1 MANTLVFLG
10 STPTNASQLFTLGS
24 MPETAVQTSLTGYTG
39 TTGPEDFT
47 ACNGGIAFNGGTTGD
62 QQLWGLSASGVAAP
76 ITTSAL
82 SPDLD
87 PLNLTAIGTTL
98 FFSGTDAAGNNDLY
112 TSDGTPGG
120 THAIAANN
128 AGAGGLSPDEI
139 VAANGTAFFSGID
152 ASDSTGLWVSNGT
165 AAGTMELSVAGTDTQ
180 NIAQLGAGLN
190 PSNITVAN
198 GQIFFAG
205 TDSSGS
211 IGLWKSDGTGAG
223 TVELNIG
230 NAAADGIN
238 PTTSNIVSFNG
249 LTYFAGQ
256 DASGN
261 VGLWVTDGT
270 GGDTHEIG
278 VNNSSAGGLA
288 PVSLTVFNG
297 SLYFGGTD
305 ASGRTGLWKSDGT
318 TAGTQELAVS
328 GTAPGGLAPVSSNVL
343 DYTNVSMA
351 VFNGRLYF
359 AGSGADG
366 TEDLWSS
373 DGTAAGTVEVSTPDA
388 SETSTGV
395 LPTDFAV
402 LGASTNTGNTS
413 TIAAAVAPLT
423 LGTGHDT
430 ITFLASEDAY
440 AGDAQ
445 FTVSVDGKQVSGVL
459 TETALRSQSQAQ
471 LITLNGDWGNGTH
484 TLTLNFLNDAYGGP
498 GLDRNLYASTAIYNG
513 VSASGSLALLG
524 GGPQSLTLGT
534 AAPATTTLGSG
545 SDTITLQMSE
555 DAFNGNAQFIATVDG
570 IQIGGVQTVT
580 ASRSAG
586 QSQQFN
592 LLGNFGPGS
601 HTVGVDFINDTA
613 GSTAIQD
620 RNLYVNSTSFD
631 GTLVAQGALA
641 EFSGGTQTITTGV
654 AAAPVAQT
662 MQVGN
667 GTDVIALK
675 VSEDYFAGDAQFTLA
690 VDGKQIGGIITAQD
704 SHSAGLDQTLLVM
717 GNFGPGTHQ
726 VGVDFLNDLSGPS
739 IATEDRNLYIDGATY
754 DGSSNAGSLAL
765 LNNGTQTITVGTP
778 ATPVTSSVGSGYD
791 TFALKMSQDF
801 YQGNAQFV
809 VAVDGTQVGGV
820 QTASALHSS
829 GQDSTLDVLG
839 NFGAGRHTLS
849 VSFLNDAYGGSAS
862 TDRNLYVDG
871 VSYNGAAGD
880 SMILLNTETMSEVV
894 GTAQQPVVTVGS
906 GYDTVGLKISEDYFQ
921 GDAQFTVAVDGKQ
934 IGGIQT
940 ASALHSTGQDT
951 TYNIMGNFGAGQHQV
966 SVDFLN
972 DDFGPS
978 VATQDRNLYVDSTS
992 YNGVITSGAS
1002 LTLDGQ
1008 GTQITTVGTPSGGAI
1023 SLGSGTDSI
1032 SLKLSEDY
1040 FQGDAQFTIS
1050 VDGQQFGS
1058 VMTAT
1063 AQHGS
1068 GQEQVFN
1075 LSGNFGAGQ
1084 HKVSVDFLND
1094 AYAGTAFTDRNL
1106 YVDSASYD
1114 GVTTAG
1120 ASLTLLTT
1128 GTQTLSVGNPDP
1140 AVTTIGSGS
1149 DTVGLKISEDFYEGD
1164 AQFTIS
1170 VDGVQVG
1177 GVQTAGAQHS
1187 VGQDQIFNV
1196 LGNFGTGSHVVSLDF
1211 LNDAN
1216 GPTGDRN
1223 LYVDGTSFDGKT
1235 IANGTIAIPAAVP
1248 GSIAIPG
1255 ADTLTLHMSEDA
1267 YLGDAQFNVYV
1278 DGKQVGGTLT
1288 TTALHNA
1295 GQSQTFN
1302 LAGSWGACGHTVGVM
1317 FLNDAYGSNASQ
1329 DRNLYVNSVG
1339 IDGVTTTE
1347 NYELSSNGGAN
1358 FNTVTATTYT
1368 PGTVGGT
1375 IATLGN
1381 DTVNAGTGFVTIG
1394 TNGPTV
1400 LINGGSGGMQFFGN
1414 TGSAT
1419 VFGGSGTSSLIDSGG
1434 SLAFTVGTGAASVSV
1449 GFAKEVYTI
1458 INGHAGNTLDLYGFN
1473 PANDHVHL
1481 QGYSGNVI
1489 ASEQVTG
1496 GSTQIVL
1503 ADNTKIVLHEVTT
1516 LANSQIF
1523 V

>member
-10 STPTNASQLFTLGS
+10 ATPTNGSQLFTLSTTSG
-24 MPETAVQTSLTGYTG
+24 TAVQTSLTGYNG
-39 TTGPEDFT
+39 TAGPEDFT
-47 ACNGGIAFNGGTTGD
+47 AFNGGEAFNGGAASAQG
-62 QQLWGLSASGVAAP
+62 LWSLNASGVASQIAG
-76 ITTSAL
+76 SSL

-87 PLNLTAIGTTL
+87 PLNLTAVGNTL

-112 TSDGTPGG
+112 VSDGTASG
-120 THAIAANN
+120 THELNVANV
-128 AGAGGLSPDEI
+128 GSGGLSPDEI
-139 VAANGTAFFSGID
+139 VTASGKIFFSGVD
-152 ASDSTGLWVSNGT
+152 ASGSTGLWVSNGT
-165 AAGTMELSVAGTDTQ
+165 AAGTVELAVAGTDIQ
-180 NIAQLGAGLN
+180 NIAQLGVGLN

-205 TDSSGS
+205 TDSNGEV
-211 IGLWKSDGTGAG
+211 GLWKSDGTAAG
-223 TVELNIG
+223 TVELTIG
-230 NAAADGIN
+230 NTAASGIN
-238 PTTSNIVSFNG
+238 PTTSNIVSFNN

-261 VGLWVTDGT
+261 IGLWVTDGS
-270 GGDTHEIG
+270 GGDTHEIS
-278 VNNSSAGGLA
+278 VNNSSGNGLA

-305 ASGRTGLWKSDGT
+305 ASGNTGLWKSDGT
-318 TAGTQELAVS
+318 TAGTTELAVS
-328 GTAPGGLAPVSSNVL
+328 GTAAGGLAPISYNAL
-343 DYTNVSMA
+343 DYPNASMA
-351 VFNGRLYF
+351 VFNNKLYF

-366 TEDLWSS
+366 TQDLWSS
-373 DGTAAGTVEVSTPDA
+373 DGTAAGTVQVSTPDSTGTA
-388 SETSTGV
+388 TGV

-402 LGASTNTGNTS
+402 LGSSTASTS
-413 TIAAAVAPLT
+413 IIAAAVAPLT
-423 LGTGHDT
+423 LGSGHDT

-445 FTVSVDGKQVSGVL
+445 FTVSVDGKQVGGVL

-471 LITLNGDWGNGTH
+471 LVTLNGDWGNGTH
-484 TLTLNFLNDAYGGP
+484 TLSIDFLNDAYGGSAST
-498 GLDRNLYASTAIYNG
+498 DRNLYVSTATYNG
-513 VSASGSLALLG
+513 TSATGSLALLASG
-524 GGPQSLTLGT
+524 TQSLTLGT

-545 SDTITLQMSE
+545 SDSVTLQMSE
-555 DAFNGNAQFIATVDG
+555 DAFLGDAEFTVTVDG
-570 IQIGGVQTVT
+570 TQIGGVQTVT
-580 ASRSAG
+580 ASHSAG

-592 LLGNFGPGS
+592 LLGSFGTGS
-601 HTVGVDFINDTA
+601 HTVGVDFLNDAA

-654 AAAPVAQT
+654 AAVPVAQT
-662 MQVGN
+662 MQIGS
-667 GTDVIALK
+667 GADVIALK
-675 VSEDYFAGDAQFTLA
+675 VSEDYFAGDAQFTVT
-690 VDGKQIGGIITAQD
+690 VDGKQIGGTITAQD
-704 SHSAGLDQTLLVM
+704 SHSAGLDQTLLVV
-717 GNFGPGTHQ
+717 GNFGAGTHQ
-726 VGVDFLNDLSGPS
+726 VSVDFLNDLSGPN
-739 IATEDRNLYIDGATY
+739 IATEDRNLYVDSATY
-754 DGSSNAGSLAL
+754 DNSPNAGSLTL
-765 LNNGTQTITVGTP
+765 LSDGTQTITVGTSVAP
-778 ATPVTSSVGSGYD
+778 STSSIGSGYD
-791 TFALKMSQDF
+791 TIALRMSQDF
-801 YQGNAQFV
+801 YQGNAQFTV
-809 VAVDGTQVGGV
+809 SIDGTQVGGV
-820 QTASALHSS
+820 QTATALHSS
-829 GQDSTLDVLG
+829 GADSILDVLG
-839 NFGAGRHTLS
+839 NFGAGQHTLS
-849 VSFLNDAYGGSAS
+849 VDFLNDAYGGSAAA
-862 TDRNLYVDG
+862 DRNLYVDG
-871 VSYNGAAGD
+871 SSYNGVAGG
-880 SMILLNTETMSEVV
+880 SMTLFNTGTVSEVV
-894 GTAQQPVVTVGS
+894 GTARQSLVNIGS
-906 GYDTVGLKISEDYFQ
+906 GYDTVALKISEDYFQ

-934 IGGIQT
+934 IGGVQT
-940 ASALHSTGQDT
+940 ASALHSAGQDT
-951 TYNIMGNFGAGQHQV
+951 TYNVMGNFGAGQHQV

-972 DDFGPS
+972 DDSGPNI
-978 VATQDRNLYVDSTS
+978 ATQDRNLYVDGAS
-992 YNGVITSGAS
+992 YNGVATPGAS

-1008 GTQITTVGTPSGGAI
+1008 GTQTTTVGTASGGSI
-1023 SLGSGTDSI
+1023 SLGSGTDLI
-1032 SLKLSEDY
+1032 SLRLSEDY
-1040 FQGDAQFTIS
+1040 FQGDAQFTLS
-1050 VDGQQFGS
+1050 VDGQQFGG

-1068 GQEQVFN
+1068 GQEQTVN

-1094 AYAGTAFTDRNL
+1094 AYTGSASTDRNL

-1128 GTQTLSVGNPDP
+1128 GTQILAVGNPDP

-1149 DTVGLKISEDFYEGD
+1149 DTVGLKVSEDFYEGD
-1164 AQFTIS
+1164 AQFTVS

-1187 VGQDQIFNV
+1187 AGQDQTFNV
-1196 LGNFGTGSHVVSLDF
+1196 LGNFGIGSHVVSLDF

-1223 LYVDGTSFDGKT
+1223 LYVDGTTFDGKAIT
-1235 IANGTIAIPAAVP
+1235 NGAIAIPAAVP

-1278 DGKQVGGTLT
+1278 DGKQVGSTLT

-1302 LAGSWGACGHTVGVM
+1302 LAGSWGAGGHTVGVV

-1347 NYELSSNGGAN
+1347 NYELGSNGGAN

-1368 PGTVGGT
+1368 PGAVGGT

-1400 LINGGSGGMQFFGN
+1400 LVNGGSGGMRFFGN
-1414 TGSAT
+1414 TGAAT
-1419 VFGGSGTSSLIDSGG
+1419 VFGGTGTSSLIDGGG
-1434 SLAFTVGTGAASVSV
+1434 SLAFTVGTGAASVAAGS
-1449 GFAKEVYTI
+1449 AHEVYTI
-1458 INGHAGNTLDLYGFN
+1458 VNGQAGNSLDLYGFN
-1473 PANDHVHL
+1473 PTNDHVHL
-1481 QGYSGNVI
+1481 QGYSGTGI
-1489 ASEQVTG
+1489 ASEQVAG

-1503 ADNTKIVLHEVTT
+1503 ADNTKIVLQGVTT
-1516 LANSQIF
+1516 LTNSQIF
-1523 V
+1523 A